1 MDNFSFAS
9 LAYVRIL
16 LLPVG
21 LIPQASFESYA
32 AEIRSFE
39 SIRLGEIPADT
50 KDGKGILNFIQN
62 RRYFHPWYTAA
73 RFLPNPLSTGHL
85 HISFP
90 THPPPQSH
98 ALLSLLRLSH
108 FPLAVIGIAKSTQ
121 VDSLPSLYSQFN
133 TSLTDI
139 FPHGG
144 LFPLAKNC
152 FVFEGSEKAL
162 NFDPGESMPGL
173 VIVPRIANRKL
184 HIGTLLGVLC
194 SQILAELGVLVRV
207 FIYSKWTF
215 IYIFERHKRWRAP
228 LAMNISIHH

>member
-39 SIRLGEIPADT
+39 SIRLGEIPAVT
-50 KDGKGILNFIQN
+50 KDGKGIINLTQN
-62 RRYFHPWYTAA
+62 HWHSYPCFTAA
-73 RFLPNPLSTGHL
+73 RFFPSPLSTGHL

-98 ALLSLLRLSH
+98 ALLSLLRPSH

-133 TSLTDI
+133 ASLVDI

-152 FVFEGSEKAL
+152 FVFEESEGTT
-162 NFDPGESMPGL
+162 NFDPGENMPGL

-194 SQILAELGVLVRV
+194 SQIIAELGVLVRV
-207 FIYSKWTF
+207 FICSIWVF
-215 IYIFERHKRWRAP
+215 IYIFKRYKRWRVL
-228 LAMNISIHH
+228 LAMNISIRH